1 MSTPGSY
8 SPPTQGPKDSATGRK
23 FPFPRAPRGEK
34 QPRPGRSGRGDSGA
48 AGDAPVRRV
57 RLKLVYIDFWS
68 AMKVS
73 FLLGLA
79 QAIVTVIATFLLYM
93 VFVQTGVFQTANDV
107 AGQVLGGNN
116 LDVQSIAS
124 MAQVLSF
131 AGVVGVLNLVVITVL
146 GGVVAVIY
154 NACAKIVGGITMG
167 FVNVPD

>member
-1 MSTPGSY
+1 
-8 SPPTQGPKDSATGRK
+8 
-23 FPFPRAPRGEK
+23 
-34 QPRPGRSGRGDSGA
+34 
-48 AGDAPVRRV
+48 
-57 RLKLVYIDFWS
+57 
-68 AMKVS
+68 MKVS

-116 LDVQSIAS
+116 FDVQSIAS